1 MANEFQPLQGMNDIA
16 SPDIL
21 LWQNIEEEARQVFK
35 NFGYFELRTPILE
48 KAEVFVHTLG
58 DSSDIVQKE
67 MYNLKDRGGRSLVLR
82 PEGTAGAIRYLS
94 SLGEESENAKVY
106 YIGPMFRCER
116 PQAGRKR
123 QFHQIGAESI
133 CNPNPLKDVETIA
146 LQYEM
151 LNKLGLKINI
161 KINTLGSI
169 DDQINIRNGLTS
181 SLEKY
186 KDILSPDYK
195 SRLENNVLRILD
207 SKDQKYQ
214 NIIDDLPSILTFMN
228 SDSRK
233 YLDTVMKLLEE
244 LKIPYKHD
252 PRLVRGL
259 DYYNHT
265 VWEITHDSLGS
276 QDSVA
281 GGGRYTIKSG
291 KKMMNGVGFAMG
303 IERIILALNVS
314 NKISNQS
321 KKNGFWIISLGDES
335 VVENMK
341 LAKVIRNLNKRCGMD
356 LDNKSMKAQFRKA
369 DRFGALEAII
379 RGDDELTKGI
389 IIIKNLDNGEQNE
402 YNFNQWLV
410 SLKGVQNA
418 SI

>member
-16 SPDIL
+16 SPEVL
-21 LWQNIEEEARQVFK
+21 LWQYTEEHARQVFK
-35 NFGYFELRTPILE
+35 NFGYSELRTPLLE

-82 PEGTAGAIRYLS
+82 PEGTAGAMRYLS

-133 CNPNPLKDVETIA
+133 CNPNPLKDVECIA

-151 LNKLGLKINI
+151 LNKLDLNINI
-161 KINTLGSI
+161 KINTLGTI
-169 DDQINIRNGLTS
+169 DDQINIRKGLTS

-186 KDILSPDYK
+186 KDILPSDYK
-195 SRLENNVLRILD
+195 NRLDNNVLRILD
-207 SKDQKYQ
+207 SKDEKYQ
-214 NIIDDLPSILTFMN
+214 NIIETLPSILTFMN

-233 YLDTVMKLLEE
+233 YLDTTMRLLEQ
-244 LKIPYKHD
+244 LKIPYEHD

-265 VWEITHDSLGS
+265 VWEITHNSLGS

-281 GGGRYTIKSG
+281 GGGRYTIQSG
-291 KKMMNGVGFAMG
+291 KKVMNGVGFAMG
-303 IERIILALNVS
+303 IERIILVLNEKG
-314 NKISNQS
+314 KINNRSM
-321 KKNGFWIISLGDES
+321 KNGFWIISLGDKAI
-335 VVENMK
+335 VENMK
-341 LAKVIRNLNKRCGMD
+341 LAKEIRNLNKRCGMD
-356 LDNKSMKAQFRKA
+356 LDNKSMKSQLRKA
-369 DRFGALEAII
+369 DRFGASEVII
-379 RGDDELTKGI
+379 RGDDELAKGI
-389 IIIKNLDNGEQNE
+389 LIIKNLEDGKQKE
-402 YNFNQWLV
+402 YNFNEWLA
-410 SLKGVQNA
+410 SLQGV
-418 SI
+418 